1 MRFAS
6 IGIRAASRSRRA
18 EARKGP
24 AEQRSGGFTLIE
36 ALVALALVLAFAA
49 ALTPHLFQSRR
60 IVADADGRVAA
71 HVLLRTLLDAPFDRT
86 GLAQATREGTLDGLR
101 WRVVTIALPAA
112 PSGPDRAAW
121 TAYRVAA
128 SVAWGNAQRISAE
141 TVRLAQ
147 AK

>member
-18 EARKGP
+18 EARR
-24 AEQRSGGFTLIE
+24 QRSGGFTLIE

-60 IVADADGRVAA
+60 IVANADGRVAA

-86 GLAQATREGTLDGLR
+86 GLAASTREGALGGLR
-101 WRVVTIALPAA
+101 WRVVTIPLLAA
-112 PSGPDRAAW
+112 ASGPDAPAW
-121 TAYRVAA
+121 SAYRVVA
-128 SVAWGNAQRISAE
+128 SVAWGSDQMIGAE
-141 TVRLAQ
+141 TIRLGQ